1 VPLGRRSAT
10 GILIE
15 EDPNPNEQ
23 FKDKIKSIKEP
34 FQDGI
39 LLSDKYL
46 SWAKWIADYYFYPVG
61 MVVSGFFPPVKKSL
75 KKIKS
80 SEKVLAAI
88 DKTERARPELTKEQS
103 NVLNDF
109 EKLEQFAVQ
118 LLFGVT
124 GSGKTEVYLQMI
136 EKTLAKGKQALVLVP
151 EISLTPQL
159 VQRFY
164 SRFGDQ
170 IAVIHSQLSPR
181 EKTDFWWEVAEGR
194 KKILIG
200 ARSALFCAMNDLG
213 LIIVDEEHEQSY
225 KQDEKLK
232 YNARDC
238 AVMLARNFN
247 IPIVLGSATPSLES
261 WNNVINKKYLLSEM
275 PSRVN
280 HIPAPEVSIIDFKIK
295 ANMDPT
301 LPKWLSVPMYEA
313 IKNTLENKLQV
324 ALFLNRRGSAQFVL
338 CQGCG
343 YIEEC
348 PNCDISLSLHHR
360 TELLCHYCGY
370 SKRFN
375 LECGSCKDGELSPI
389 GAGTEL
395 VETDLKSLFPDFKI
409 ARADRD
415 EIQNRQDLEQLIS
428 EMESGETHILVG
440 TQMIAKGLDF
450 PKLNLVGIILADVG
464 FHLPDFRATERSF
477 QLIQQMAGRAGRD
490 LSQGSSGKVIIQTYN
505 PDHPALKYALANDF
519 KGFAAEEIQNRT
531 ILSYPPLGKLVGIRI
546 QSTQLNRV
554 IETSRLMSVRFKT
567 LQSKYIEQFGD
578 VEFLGPVE
586 APISKLRGMFR
597 YQALVKTN
605 SSSKIHQVLKMLI
618 SDEEWVMAGVRIIVD
633 VDPIYLL

>member
-1 VPLGRRSAT
+1 
-10 GILIE
+10 
-15 EDPNPNEQ
+15 
-23 FKDKIKSIKEP
+23 
-34 FQDGI
+34 
-39 LLSDKYL
+39 
-46 SWAKWIADYYFYPVG
+46 
-61 MVVSGFFPPVKKSL
+61 
-75 KKIKS
+75 
-80 SEKVLAAI
+80 
-88 DKTERARPELTKEQS
+88 
-103 NVLNDF
+103 
-109 EKLEQFAVQ
+109 
-118 LLFGVT
+118 
-124 GSGKTEVYLQMI
+124 
-136 EKTLAKGKQALVLVP
+136 
-151 EISLTPQL
+151 
-159 VQRFY
+159 
-164 SRFGDQ
+164 
-170 IAVIHSQLSPR
+170 VIHSQLTPR
-181 EKTDFWWEVAEGR
+181 EKTDFWWEVTEGN

-200 ARSALFCAMNDLG
+200 ARSALFCPMNDLG

-261 WNNVINKKYLLSEM
+261 WNNVITKKYLLSEM

-280 HIPAPEVSIIDFKIK
+280 QIPAPEVSIVDFKNK
-295 ANMDPT
+295 AHVDPN
-301 LPKWLSVPMYEA
+301 LPKWLSIPMYDA
-313 IKNTLENKLQV
+313 IKNTLENNLQV

-360 TELLCHYCGY
+360 TELLCHYCGF
-370 SKRFN
+370 SKRYK
-375 LECGSCKDGELSPI
+375 LECGSCRDGELSPI

-395 VETDLKSLFPDFKI
+395 VETDLKSLFPDIKV

-415 EIQNRQDLEQLIS
+415 EIQNRKDLEQLIS
-428 EMESGETHILVG
+428 EMESGQTQILVG

-477 QLIQQMAGRAGRD
+477 QLMQQMAGRAGRD

-519 KGFAAEEIQNRT
+519 KGFAAEEIENRAM
-531 ILSYPPLGKLVGIRI
+531 LSYPPLGKLVGIRI
-546 QSTQLNRV
+546 QSTQLNKV
-554 IETSRLMSVRFKT
+554 IETSRLMSVRFKN
-567 LQSKYIEQFGD
+567 LQAKYIQQFGD

-618 SDEEWVMAGVRIIVD
+618 SDEEWVLAGVRIVVD